1 MAISL
6 NPLLRLNP
14 IVGQDRIEMYSE
26 LLQNNDRA
34 GFENQGSADNFTF
47 RQTNTANLINAQGG
61 DDTIILEN
69 NANDT
74 VFGGSG
80 HDYISAGGGDD
91 TLSGGS
97 GNDDILGGAGADSI
111 SGGSGSDFLAGDND
125 AVPMSEHGIDTIN
138 GGGGDDTLY
147 GGGAA
152 DILRGGTGNDTFLY
166 RVGFGSNNESR
177 VGAADRITDFQAGD
191 RIDVN
196 MVNGAA
202 EWEFSENGPSTSAN
216 TFWVE
221 SRDDGQ
227 HVFFNVNGGAPDME
241 IIVQG
246 AAVTEDSI
254 IG

>member
-6 NPLLRLNP
+6 NQLVRFNP
-14 IVGQDRIEMYSE
+14 IVGQDRVEMYSE

-34 GFENQGSADNFTF
+34 GFENLGSSDNFMF
-47 RQTNTANLINAQGG
+47 RNTTTAQFINAQGG
-61 DDTIILEN
+61 DDTIMLEGN
-69 NANDT
+69 TSDT

-80 HDYISAGGGDD
+80 DDYLSGGGGND

-97 GNDDILGGAGADSI
+97 GNDDILGGAGADII

-125 AVPMSEHGIDTIN
+125 AVPMSEHGVDTIN

-152 DILRGGTGNDTFLY
+152 DILSGGTGNDTFLY
-166 RVGFGSNNESR
+166 RVGFGSSNESR
-177 VGAADRITDFQAGD
+177 VGAADRITDFQSGD
-191 RIDVN
+191 RIDVQGI
-196 MVNGAA
+196 NGAA
-202 EWEFSENGPSTSAN
+202 DFTFSETGASTQAN
-216 TFWVE
+216 TWWVE
-221 SRDDGQ
+221 ARDDGQ

-246 AAVTEDSI
+246 AQVTEDSI
-254 IG
+254 LG